1 MGVRTDSRR
10 AGQARDQGLGDGDP
24 HALAPK
30 RARSGSAAV
39 GADLGGVPPQPGT
52 RDPGTDFFTVK
63 SIWLR
68 TLYVFLRDR
77 APHQAGP
84 LGRSRQEPRLRLG
97 RPAGEESV
105 LRPHR
110 QRKLP
115 VPDKGPGPWS
125 SITKNTY
132 RVLSQMDSTVN
143 KSVAR
148 IPCAWIAEELPP
160 GRLRPPPSRTEPASA
175 QERADRRRRDP
186 DPELDQL
193 APNPHAPLSRV
204 LPAHP
209 KDQLPNVSR
218 RVAASRRWRSDGR
231 STSCGRARG
240 ASAGASAG
248 SLRTKTNPGE
258 GEPG

>member
-1 MGVRTDSRR
+1 MPSPANTASKLEAYFESRSLIR
-10 AGQARDQGLGDGDP
+10 N
-24 HALAPK
+24 
-30 RARSGSAAV
+30 
-39 GADLGGVPPQPGT
+39 
-52 RDPGTDFFTVK
+52 
-63 SIWLR
+63 
-68 TLYVFLRDR
+68 
-77 APHQAGP
+77 
-84 LGRSRQEPRLRLG
+84 
-97 RPAGEESV
+97 
-105 LRPHR
+105 
-110 QRKLP
+110 RKLP
-115 VPDKGPGPWS
+115 LPVRSKDRFLPCWASQAESGFLVAPAMWTRLVWS